1 MAFSIFEKEK
11 EDQEEHQKKL
21 LRRISWWVISMK
33 I

>member
-21 LRRISWWVISMK
+21 LRRISWWV
-33 I
+33 